1 MWEWCNLKKI
11 PIIFSSTINMNLE
24 KQLILDESADI
35 IIRNK
40 QIIGWTFIANEQL
53 NKLNLGTSEE
63 RRIVLGSIVICKQF
77 QVKVKQLLIEF
88 KDVFTRNYK

>member
-1 MWEWCNLKKI
+1 
-11 PIIFSSTINMNLE
+11 MNLE